1 MQDIATMVQAAA
13 ATSKTKEMNMA
24 NEYIADPYRLGYSHA
39 EHKMK
44 EQLAALEKAQTHWQR
59 EIERTVRQDESRI
72 ADLVARVAQLE
83 KLVQYPNSMLTT
95 SANLRSEAA
104 QQQATEHLYAP
115 LRSDTRAVVDL
126 AAFARRL
133 IDMQDLGHA
142 VTDEVRELAKR
153 ALGLK

>member
-1 MQDIATMVQAAA
+1 
-13 ATSKTKEMNMA
+13 MNQSLMNA
-24 NEYIADPYRLGYSHA
+24 GYNSQNDA
-39 EHKMK
+39 YDK
-44 EQLAALEKAQTHWQR
+44 
-59 EIERTVRQDESRI
+59 RI
-72 ADLVARVAQLE
+72 AQLE
-83 KLVQYPNSMLTT
+83 RQYVDAMKRIYKLEQQVEYQALEMQK
-95 SANLRSEAA
+95 LRCTEPMVIHLKGQAA

-115 LRSDTRAVVDL
+115 LRSDTRAVIDL

>member
-1 MQDIATMVQAAA
+1 MALDDEYLRQMAITERQF
-13 ATSKTKEMNMA
+13 MA
-24 NEYIADPYRLGYSHA
+24 NRVKS
-39 EHKMK
+39 
-44 EQLAALEKAQTHWQR
+44 LE
-59 EIERTVRQDESRI
+59 
-72 ADLVARVAQLE
+72 ARVTQLE
-83 KLVQYPNSMLTT
+83 RLVQYPNAHATPYT
-95 SANLRSEAA
+95 EIKAQAA

-115 LRSDTRAVVDL
+115 LRSDTRAVIDL